1 MKSYLRSLGGL
12 AAVITLFA
20 SASLSA
26 SANPAPGDSLEGRW
40 DASVTINNVVIPFRL
55 DIAGKGDKLT
65 GTLYNG
71 DQTQTTTSA
80 KLENGSV
87 TLNFD
92 HYLTKIIATARDGK
106 LEGKVQGRFERE
118 KYIGDYPFQAK
129 RYVAP
134 SATDEANVPSIGG
147 LWEIPY
153 ESPKGEKAWR
163 LIVRQN
169 GAEVS
174 ASILRVDGDTGSL
187 TGTYKDGKF
196 VVSHFDASRPLL
208 LEITPTKEGT
218 LTLRQNGAY
227 TAKGNLTAYRPEVAR
242 AKGLPEPAS
251 FTTHTT
257 VRDPKEP
264 FKFSFPDTNGKL
276 VSNTDERF
284 KNKVIIAVVTGT
296 WCPNCHDEAQY
307 LVQLHKKYRDKGLEI
322 VALDFEEPE
331 QQDELARAK
340 AFINK
345 YGVEY
350 PYLIAGAPAEM
361 WEKVPQAVNLN
372 TWPATFFIG
381 RDGLVK
387 LIHSGFA
394 APASGEFHRQL
405 KEEFTATVERLL
417 AEEVASNT
425 GSSAKGG
432 QR

>member
-1 MKSYLRSLGGL
+1 MKGL
-12 AAVITLFA
+12 SIRLSIRIIGLTAAITLLA
-20 SASLSA
+20 SIAA
-26 SANPAPGDSLEGRW
+26 AQSLEGRW
-40 DASVTINNVVIPFRL
+40 DASVTIKGVVIPFRL
-55 DIAGKGDKLT
+55 EVAGKNLT

-71 DQTQTTTSA
+71 EQKQTTTSA
-80 KLENGSV
+80 SLENNTLV
-87 TLNFD
+87 LNFD
-92 HYLTKIIATARDGK
+92 HYLTKIIATVKDGK
-106 LEGKVQGRFERE
+106 LEGKVQGRFDRER
-118 KYIGDYPFQAK
+118 YISDFPFHAA
-129 RYVAP
+129 RYVA
-134 SATDEANVPSIGG
+134 STASTANAPSIDG
-147 LWEIPY
+147 LWVIPY

-163 LIVRQN
+163 FIVKQK

-174 ASILRVDGDTGSL
+174 AAILRVDGDTGAL
-187 TGTYKDGKF
+187 TGSYRDGKF
-196 VVSHFDASRPLL
+196 VVSHFDASRPLV
-208 LEITPTKEGT
+208 LEITPNPDGT
-218 LTLRQNGAY
+218 LTLRQEGAY
-227 TAKGNLTAYRPEVAR
+227 AARANLTAYRPEVAR
-242 AKGLPEPAS
+242 AKGLPEPAD

-264 FKFSFPDTNGKL
+264 FKFSFPDLNGKL

-284 KNKVIIAVVTGT
+284 KGKVIIAVVTGT

-331 QQDELARAK
+331 QQDELGRAK
-340 AFINK
+340 AFVKK

-387 LIHSGFA
+387 RIHAGFA

-405 KEEFTATVERLL
+405 KEEFTATIERLF
-417 AEEVASNT
+417 AEDVASDT
-425 GSSAKGG
+425 TSSAKGG

>member
-1 MKSYLRSLGGL
+1 MLSKNSSLKQSFTSGGL
-12 AAVITLFA
+12 LVVLGLLLLQTNFSYAQ
-20 SASLSA
+20 SYH
-26 SANPAPGDSLEGRW
+26 DSLR
-40 DASVTINNVVIPFRL
+40 
-55 DIAGKGDKLT
+55 
-65 GTLYNG
+65 GTLTYGSGKALADAALTLVNE
-71 DQTQTTTSA
+71 QTNVSR
-80 KLENGSV
+80 V
-87 TLNFD
+87 TVTNE
-92 HYLTKIIATARDGK
+92 AS
-106 LEGKVQGRFERE
+106 E
-118 KYIGDYPFQAK
+118 
-129 RYVAP
+129 YV
-134 SATDEANVPSIGG
+134 
-147 LWEIPY
+147 
-153 ESPKGEKAWR
+153 
-163 LIVRQN
+163 
-169 GAEVS
+169 
-174 ASILRVDGDTGSL
+174 
-187 TGTYKDGKF
+187 
-196 VVSHFDASRPLL
+196 
-208 LEITPTKEGT
+208 EITPAADGSLELLQAGGDP
-218 LTLRQNGAY
+218 RQ
-227 TAKGNLTAYRPEVAR
+227 GNLVAYHPDVAR
-242 AKGLPEPAS
+242 ANGVPEPAS

-296 WCPNCHDEAQY
+296 WRPNCHDEAQY